1 MRGCWLPSV
10 GAAAAAGRCI
20 LAHAVGGPDGATSP
34 RIPAESI
41 VGLARLGVAS
51 DAVDA
56 ASSVPTSECADC
68 EAGTAVSAGAWELE
82 RNRACH
88 SFHLVFNLLPV

>member
-1 MRGCWLPSV
+1 MWGYWLASV
-10 GAAAAAGRCI
+10 RATATAGRCI

-56 ASSVPTSECADC
+56 ASPVPTSECADC